1 MYEHGEYFLT
11 LEAAN
16 QRCAMVDIPTTIE
29 TIPLNDA
36 YGRILA
42 TDLVSN
48 VDDPPFDNSSMDGFA
63 VRYQDTINAS
73 FQNPINLKIIGTVN
87 TGKPSSQKVGIGEAT
102 SIMTGAPMPNGADA
116 IVIIENTK
124 KRESVVEIYEEGRPQ
139 YVRKRGEN
147 FSKGTTL
154 LQRGTHL
161 TPREVGLAAAMG
173 FPTIPVVC
181 KLTASII
188 STGDEIVQPG
198 EKLAQGQIYE
208 SNSYGLAGLIEELG
222 HNANIKR
229 SVSDN
234 INSLRKSLNK
244 AAATSDFII
253 TSGGVS
259 MGDKDIVRKLMGE
272 EGEILFWRVKLRPGS
287 PPLFGFWN
295 GTPLFGL
302 PGNPVSSHVVF
313 RMIVKPW
320 LMHVT
325 GATGPVDRRVKVE
338 LIEDVKGAKNC
349 LTLRRI
355 SIKNSTEGLVATLP
369 THQGSGNIHSLVA
382 ANGLTLLPPNKD
394 GKKGEVITAILF

>member
-1 MYEHGEYFLT
+1 MGE
-11 LEAAN
+11 
-16 QRCAMVDIPTTIE
+16 
-29 TIPLNDA
+29 
-36 YGRILA
+36 
-42 TDLVSN
+42 
-48 VDDPPFDNSSMDGFA
+48 
-63 VRYQDTINAS
+63 
-73 FQNPINLKIIGTVN
+73 
-87 TGKPSSQKVGIGEAT
+87 
-102 SIMTGAPMPNGADA
+102 
-116 IVIIENTK
+116 
-124 KRESVVEIYEEGRPQ
+124 
-139 YVRKRGEN
+139 
-147 FSKGTTL
+147 
-154 LQRGTHL
+154 
-161 TPREVGLAAAMG
+161 
-173 FPTIPVVC
+173 
-181 KLTASII
+181 
-188 STGDEIVQPG
+188 
-198 EKLAQGQIYE
+198 
-208 SNSYGLAGLIEELG
+208 
-222 HNANIKR
+222 
-229 SVSDN
+229 
-234 INSLRKSLNK
+234 
-244 AAATSDFII
+244 
-253 TSGGVS
+253 
-259 MGDKDIVRKLMGE
+259 KDIVRKLMEE